1 MPRRNEP
8 TERMCV
14 VTREVKPTAELL
26 RFVADP
32 DGALVLD
39 LKHRLP
45 GRGVWV
51 SAEADIVRQAAR
63 KNTFARAL
71 KAPVRTGEDLAE
83 RVEEQ
88 LKRSLL
94 AALSL
99 ARKGGGLV
107 TGFDAVEAAIGRGQV
122 AALIHAGEAG
132 DDGVGKLQAALK
144 RRLGPG
150 SDGIPVLRRLSES
163 ELSLALGRPHVIHA
177 ALLAGRAGRLALD
190 HIGQLA
196 RFHAEPQGGGIHL
209 SSRKAD
215 QAAEHR
221 NT

>member
-8 TERMCV
+8 TERMCA
-14 VTREVKPTAELL
+14 VTREVRPTAELL

-32 DGALVLD
+32 DGAIVLD

-51 SAEADIVRQAAR
+51 TARADHISQAAR
-63 KNTFARAL
+63 KNVFARAL
-71 KAPVRTGEDLAE
+71 KAPVRAGADLAE

-94 AALSL
+94 SALSL

-107 TGFDAVEAAIGRGQV
+107 TGFDAVEAAIGEGRV
-122 AALIHAGEAG
+122 AALIHAAEAG
-132 DDGVGKLQAALK
+132 EDGVGKLQAALR
-144 RRLGPG
+144 RRLGPEG
-150 SDGIPVLRRLSES
+150 QVPVLRRLSES

-190 HIGQLA
+190 HIDQLA
-196 RFHAEPQGGGIHL
+196 RFHTGPQDGGIHL
-209 SSRKAD
+209 LSKKAD

-221 NT
+221 ST